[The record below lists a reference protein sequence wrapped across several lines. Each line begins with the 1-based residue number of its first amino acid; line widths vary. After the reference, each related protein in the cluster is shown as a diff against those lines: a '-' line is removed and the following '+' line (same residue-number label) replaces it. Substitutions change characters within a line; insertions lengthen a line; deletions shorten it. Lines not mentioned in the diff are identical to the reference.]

1 MDIENV
7 GLFFVKKISKNLI
20 NHLTSFSFLTKST
33 FFNLI
38 VKTYKMKN
46 ILIVF
51 CFGLVFVGCS
61 RSTDRRSLNRINE
74 NELIINDG
82 TARYLGELYTGIAVE
97 LRDDGNIAR
106 QYTYRNG
113 VLFEDRVYENGEK
126 ISTTWYD
133 EEGNEIDNP
142 Y

>member
-1 MDIENV
+1 
-7 GLFFVKKISKNLI
+7 
-20 NHLTSFSFLTKST
+20 
-33 FFNLI
+33 
-38 VKTYKMKN
+38 MKN

-51 CFGLVFVGCS
+51 CFGLIFVGCS

-142 Y
+142 YKR

>member
-1 MDIENV
+1 
-7 GLFFVKKISKNLI
+7 
-20 NHLTSFSFLTKST
+20 
-33 FFNLI
+33 
-38 VKTYKMKN
+38 MKN
-46 ILIVF
+46 ILVLI
-51 CFGLVFVGCS
+51 CLGLVFVGCS

-74 NELIINDG
+74 DELIINDG

-113 VLFEDRVYENGEK
+113 MLFEDRVYENGEK

-142 Y
+142 YKR